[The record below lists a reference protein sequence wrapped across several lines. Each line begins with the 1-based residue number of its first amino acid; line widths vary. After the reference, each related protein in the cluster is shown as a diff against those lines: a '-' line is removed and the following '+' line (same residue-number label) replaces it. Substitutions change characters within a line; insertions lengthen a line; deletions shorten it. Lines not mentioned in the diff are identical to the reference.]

1 MNVRNLI
8 FALLLTTPLATLAAT
23 PAMVSNGMLTDSD
36 GMTLY
41 IFDKDVTGNGKSV
54 CNDAC
59 AKNWPPLLAKTGGA
73 ANGEYSL
80 VTRDD
85 GATQWAFKGE
95 PLYLWIKDKKPGD
108 MTGDG
113 VNDVWH
119 VVKP

>member
-8 FALLLTTPLATLAAT
+8 FALLLTTPLSIFAAT

-59 AKNWPPLLAKTGGA
+59 AKNWPPFLAKTGDA

-85 GATQWAFKGE
+85 GATQWAFKGK
-95 PLYLWIKDKKPGD
+95 PLYLWTKDKKPGD

-113 VNDVWH
+113 VNNVWH

>member
-23 PAMVSNGMLTDSD
+23 PAMVSNGMLTDSG

-41 IFDKDVTGNGKSV
+41 NFDKDVSGDGKSV

-59 AKNWPPLLAKTGGA
+59 AKNWPPFLAKTGDA

-85 GATQWAFKGE
+85 GATQWAFKGK

>member
-23 PAMVSNGMLTDSD
+23 PAMVSNGMLTDSG

-41 IFDKDVTGNGKSV
+41 TFDKDVSGDGKSV

-59 AKNWPPLLAKTGGA
+59 AKNWPPFLAKTGDA

-85 GATQWAFKGE
+85 GATQWAFKGK
-95 PLYLWIKDKKPGD
+95 PLYLWTKDKKPGD

-113 VNDVWH
+113 VNNVWH

>member
-8 FALLLTTPLATLAAT
+8 FALLLTTPLSIFAAT

-54 CNDAC
+54 CNDAW

-85 GATQWAFKGE
+85 GATQWAFKGK